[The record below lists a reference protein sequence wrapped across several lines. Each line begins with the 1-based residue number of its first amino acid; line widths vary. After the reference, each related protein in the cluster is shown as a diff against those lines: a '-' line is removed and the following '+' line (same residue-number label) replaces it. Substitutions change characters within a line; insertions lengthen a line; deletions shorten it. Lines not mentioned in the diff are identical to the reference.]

1 MGATNFS
8 VFTKF
13 QAKDGVSQVFKNM
26 KGGAASL
33 GSQLNKLSASSQ
45 VVGARMSDSFGK
57 IKTAIGGII
66 ALVAANTIKQKLDSW
81 VDYASDLQE
90 TVGKTEQTFKTSSKA
105 VLEWADTSIVSM
117 GLAKQSALD
126 TASLYG
132 DMATGMGMA
141 VERASEMSMSLT
153 QLSADLSSYKNMS
166 QDMTK
171 NALKGIFTGE
181 TEALKNLGVVMTQEV
196 LEGYA
201 KTIGMRKKF
210 KDLTQSEK
218 IELRYSYVM
227 NATKNSQGDFLRT
240 GGNFANQSRVFEEQQ
255 KELQTRLGNILLPKY
270 NAVMITMNKMLT
282 KYTPAIEKGFG
293 SMFKSFEEGLKIV
306 SPIFVQ
312 FNELFNYLRTHL
324 LPEVANYIPVIKTLL
339 ETAIVPA
346 ISLVLKG
353 VKGLFVVIDTGYNIL
368 KGLFGFIKDNWFP
381 LLLALPA
388 AIVGVQF
395 AIDTLRLKMALL
407 RMEGGAMALVMNT
420 KLVKGL
426 TAFTAGVWKSV
437 TALIAQAAAFAMSP
451 VGLITI
457 GVAALVGVVIL
468 LWKNWDKVTATLT
481 TWWNVASSALASFW
495 NKCKEV
501 FSTVGG
507 FIKANFIN
515 ILLGALGPIGWILNG
530 IIKISQRV
538 RAIKG
543 DSSGIKI
550 EGEAGGGSTSEKT
563 YIKDDPKQGRID
575 VGITVDNKT
584 GFETSSSLGLESPNG
599 LTLQPA

>member
-13 QAKDGVSQVFKNM
+13 QAKDGVSQVFNNM
-26 KGGAASL
+26 RGGAAKF
-33 GSQLNKLSASSQ
+33 GGQLSKLSASSKA
-45 VVGARMSDSFGK
+45 VGVGMKNSFDK
-57 IKTAIGGII
+57 INTAIGGIVAI
-66 ALVAANTIKQKLDSW
+66 MAANTIKQKLDSW
-81 VDYASDLQE
+81 VDLASDLQE
-90 TVGKTEQTFKTSSKA
+90 TVGKTEQTFKSSSA
-105 VLEWADTSIVSM
+105 SVLSWANTSITSM

-126 TASLYG
+126 TAALYG

-141 VERASEMSMSLT
+141 IERASQMSMSLT

-166 QDMTK
+166 QEMTK

-181 TEALKNLGVVMTQEV
+181 TEALKNLGVVMTQDI

-201 KTIGMRKKF
+201 QTIGMRKKF
-210 KDLTQSEK
+210 KDMTQAEK

-227 NATKNSQGDFLRT
+227 SATKNSQGDFLRT
-240 GGNFANQSRVFEEQQ
+240 GGNYANQSRVFAEQQ
-255 KELQTRLGNILLPKY
+255 KEIQTRLGNILLPKY
-270 NAVMITMNKMLT
+270 NAVMITMNKMLA

-293 SMFKSFEEGLKIV
+293 TMFKSFEQGLKIV
-306 SPIFVQ
+306 SPLFAQ
-312 FNELFNYLRTHL
+312 FNDLFSYLRTHL

-346 ISLVLKG
+346 VSLVLKG
-353 VKGLFVVIDTGYNIL
+353 VKALFMIIDTGYNVL

-381 LLLALPA
+381 ILLALPA

-407 RMEGGAMALVMNT
+407 RMEGGAMALIMNT
-420 KLVKGL
+420 KLMSGL
-426 TAFTAGVWKSV
+426 TTFTAGVWKSV

-451 VGLITI
+451 IGLITI

-468 LWKNWDKVTATLT
+468 LWKNWDKVTATLSS
-481 TWWNVASSALASFW
+481 WWNTAQTALSSFW

-501 FSTVGG
+501 FSAVGG
-507 FIKANFIN
+507 FIRANFIN
-515 ILLGALGPIGWILNG
+515 ILLGALGPVGMILNG
-530 IIKISQRV
+530 IMKISQKIK
-538 RAIKG
+538 AIKG
-543 DSSGIKI
+543 DSAGVKI
-550 EGEAGGGSTSEKT
+550 ETKSGGSTSEQT
-563 YIKDDPKQGRID
+563 YIKDDPKKGRID
-575 VGITVDNKT
+575 VGVTVDNKT

-599 LTLQPA
+599 LTLSPA

>member
-13 QAKDGVSQVFKNM
+13 QAKDGVSQVFNNM
-26 KGGAASL
+26 RGGAAKL
-33 GSQLNKLSASSQ
+33 GGQLSKLSASSKA
-45 VVGARMSDSFGK
+45 VGVGMKNSFDK
-57 IKTAIGGII
+57 INTAIGGIVAI
-66 ALVAANTIKQKLDSW
+66 MAANTIKQKLDSW
-81 VDYASDLQE
+81 VDLASDLQE
-90 TVGKTEQTFKTSSKA
+90 TVGKTEQTFKSSSA
-105 VLEWADTSIVSM
+105 SVLSWANTSITSM

-126 TASLYG
+126 TAALYG

-141 VERASEMSMSLT
+141 IERASQMSMSLT

-166 QDMTK
+166 QEMTK

-181 TEALKNLGVVMTQEV
+181 TEALKNLGVVMTQDI

-201 KTIGMRKKF
+201 QTIGMRKKF
-210 KDLTQSEK
+210 KDMTQAEK

-227 NATKNSQGDFLRT
+227 SATKNSQGDFLRT
-240 GGNFANQSRVFEEQQ
+240 GGNYANQSRVFAEQQ
-255 KELQTRLGNILLPKY
+255 KEIQTRLGNILLPKY
-270 NAVMITMNKMLT
+270 NAVMITMNKMLA

-293 SMFKSFEEGLKIV
+293 TMFKSFEEGLKIV
-306 SPIFVQ
+306 SPLFVQ
-312 FNELFNYLRTHL
+312 FNDLFSYLRTHL

-346 ISLVLKG
+346 VSLVLKG
-353 VKGLFVVIDTGYNIL
+353 VKALFVIIDTGYNVL

-381 LLLALPA
+381 ILLALPA

-407 RMEGGAMALVMNT
+407 RMEGGAMALIMNT
-420 KLVKGL
+420 KLMSGL
-426 TAFTAGVWKSV
+426 TTFTAGVWKSV

-451 VGLITI
+451 IGLITI

-468 LWKNWDKVTATLT
+468 LWKNWDKVTATLSS
-481 TWWNVASSALASFW
+481 WWNTAQTALSSFW

-501 FSTVGG
+501 FSAVGG
-507 FIKANFIN
+507 FIRANFIN
-515 ILLGALGPIGWILNG
+515 ILLGALGPVGMILNG
-530 IIKISQRV
+530 IMKISQKIK
-538 RAIKG
+538 AIKG
-543 DSSGIKI
+543 DSAGVKI
-550 EGEAGGGSTSEKT
+550 ETKSGGSTSEQT
-563 YIKDDPKQGRID
+563 YIKDDPKKGRID
-575 VGITVDNKT
+575 VGVTVDNKT

-599 LTLQPA
+599 LTLSPA

>member
-13 QAKDGVSQVFKNM
+13 QAKDGVSQVFNNM
-26 KGGAASL
+26 RGGAAKL
-33 GSQLNKLSASSQ
+33 GGQLSKLSASSKA
-45 VVGARMSDSFGK
+45 VGVGMKNSFDK
-57 IKTAIGGII
+57 INTAIGGIVAI
-66 ALVAANTIKQKLDSW
+66 MAANTIKQKLDSW
-81 VDYASDLQE
+81 VDLASDLQE
-90 TVGKTEQTFKTSSKA
+90 TVGKTEQTFKSSSA
-105 VLEWADTSIVSM
+105 SVLSWANTSITSM

-126 TASLYG
+126 TAALYG

-141 VERASEMSMSLT
+141 IERASQMSMSLT

-166 QDMTK
+166 QEMTK

-181 TEALKNLGVVMTQEV
+181 TEALKNLGVVMTQDI

-201 KTIGMRKKF
+201 QTIGMRKKF
-210 KDLTQSEK
+210 KDMTQAEK

-227 NATKNSQGDFLRT
+227 SATKNSQGDFLRT
-240 GGNFANQSRVFEEQQ
+240 GGNYANQSRVFAEQQ
-255 KELQTRLGNILLPKY
+255 KEIQTRLGNILLPKY
-270 NAVMITMNKMLT
+270 NAVMITMNKMLA

-293 SMFKSFEEGLKIV
+293 TMFKSFEEGLKIV
-306 SPIFVQ
+306 SPLFVQ
-312 FNELFNYLRTHL
+312 FNDLFSYLRTHL

-346 ISLVLKG
+346 VSLVLKG
-353 VKGLFVVIDTGYNIL
+353 VKALFMIIDTGYNVL

-381 LLLALPA
+381 ILLALPA

-407 RMEGGAMALVMNT
+407 RMEGGAMALIMNT
-420 KLVKGL
+420 KLMSGL
-426 TAFTAGVWKSV
+426 TTFTAGVWKSV

-451 VGLITI
+451 IGLITI

-468 LWKNWDKVTATLT
+468 LWKNWDKVTATLSS
-481 TWWNVASSALASFW
+481 WWNTAQTALSSFW

-501 FSTVGG
+501 FSAVGG
-507 FIKANFIN
+507 FIRANFIN
-515 ILLGALGPIGWILNG
+515 ILLGALGPVGMILNG
-530 IIKISQRV
+530 IMKISQKIK
-538 RAIKG
+538 AIKG
-543 DSSGIKI
+543 DSAGVKI
-550 EGEAGGGSTSEKT
+550 ETKSGGSTSEQT
-563 YIKDDPKQGRID
+563 YIKDDPKKGRID
-575 VGITVDNKT
+575 VGVTVDNKT

-599 LTLQPA
+599 LTLSPA

>member
-33 GSQLNKLSASSQ
+33 GGQLNKLANSSKA
-45 VVGARMSDSFGK
+45 VGVGMKNSFDK
-57 IKTAIGGII
+57 IGTAIGGIVAI
-66 ALVAANTIKQKLDSW
+66 MAANTIKQKLDSW
-81 VDYASDLQE
+81 VDLASDLQE
-90 TVGKTEQTFKTSSKA
+90 TVGKTEQTFKTSSA
-105 VLEWADTSIVSM
+105 SVLSWANTSITSM

-126 TASLYG
+126 TAALYG

-141 VERASEMSMSLT
+141 VQRASEMSMSLT

-166 QDMTK
+166 QEMTK

-201 KTIGMRKKF
+201 QTIGMRKKF
-210 KDLTQSEK
+210 KDMTQAEK

-227 NATKNSQGDFLRT
+227 SATKNSQGDFLRT
-240 GGNFANQSRVFEEQQ
+240 GGNYANQSRVFAEQQ
-255 KELQTRLGNILLPKY
+255 KEIQTRLGNILLPKY
-270 NAVMITMNKMLT
+270 NAVMITMNKMLA

-293 SMFKSFEEGLKIV
+293 AMFKSFEEGLKIV
-306 SPIFVQ
+306 SPLFAQ
-312 FNELFNYLRTHL
+312 FNDLFNYLRTHL
-324 LPEVANYIPVIKTLL
+324 LPELANYIPVIKTLL

-346 ISLVLKG
+346 VSLVLKG
-353 VKGLFVVIDTGYNIL
+353 VKALFVVIDTGYNIL
-368 KGLFGFIKDNWFP
+368 KGLCGFIKDNWFP
-381 LLLALPA
+381 MLLALPA

-407 RMEGGAMALVMNT
+407 RMEGGAMALIMNT
-420 KLVKGL
+420 KLMTGL
-426 TAFTAGVWKSV
+426 TTFTAGVWKSV
-437 TALIAQAAAFAMSP
+437 TALLAQAAAFAVSP
-451 VGLITI
+451 IGLITI

-468 LWKNWDKVTATLT
+468 LWKNWDKVTATLSNR
-481 TWWNVASSALASFW
+481 WNTAQTALSSFW

-501 FSTVGG
+501 FSAVGG
-507 FIKANFIN
+507 FIRANFVN
-515 ILLGALGPIGWILNG
+515 ILLGALGPVGMILNG
-530 IIKISQRV
+530 IIKINQKIK
-538 RAIKG
+538 AIKG
-543 DSSGIKI
+543 DSAGVKI
-550 EGEAGGGSTSEKT
+550 ETKSGGGSTTEQT
-563 YIKDDPKQGRID
+563 YIKDDPKKGRID
-575 VGITVDNKT
+575 VGVTVDNKT

-599 LTLQPA
+599 LTLSPA

>member
-33 GSQLNKLSASSQ
+33 GGQLNKLANSSKA
-45 VVGARMSDSFGK
+45 VGVGMKNSFDK
-57 IKTAIGGII
+57 ISTAIGGIVAI
-66 ALVAANTIKQKLDSW
+66 MAANTIKQKLDSW
-81 VDYASDLQE
+81 VDLASDLQE
-90 TVGKTEQTFKTSSKA
+90 TVGKTEQTFKTSSA
-105 VLEWADTSIVSM
+105 SVLSWANTSITSM

-126 TASLYG
+126 TAALYG

-141 VERASEMSMSLT
+141 VQRASEMSMSLT

-166 QDMTK
+166 QEMTK

-201 KTIGMRKKF
+201 QTIGMRKKF
-210 KDLTQSEK
+210 KDMTQAEK

-227 NATKNSQGDFLRT
+227 SATKNSQGDFLRT
-240 GGNFANQSRVFEEQQ
+240 GGNYANQSRVFAEQQ
-255 KELQTRLGNILLPKY
+255 KEIQTRLGNILLPKY
-270 NAVMITMNKMLT
+270 NAVMITMNKMLA

-293 SMFKSFEEGLKIV
+293 AMFKSFEEGLKIV
-306 SPIFVQ
+306 SPLFAQ
-312 FNELFNYLRTHL
+312 FNDLFNYLRTHL
-324 LPEVANYIPVIKTLL
+324 LPELANYIPVIKTLL

-346 ISLVLKG
+346 VSLVLKG
-353 VKGLFVVIDTGYNIL
+353 VKALFVVIDTGYNIL
-368 KGLFGFIKDNWFP
+368 KGLCGFIKDNWLP
-381 LLLALPA
+381 MLLALPA

-407 RMEGGAMALVMNT
+407 RMEGGAMALIMNT
-420 KLVKGL
+420 KLMTGL
-426 TAFTAGVWKSV
+426 TTFTAGVWKSV
-437 TALIAQAAAFAMSP
+437 TALLAQAAAFAVSP
-451 VGLITI
+451 IGLITI

-468 LWKNWDKVTATLT
+468 LWKNWDKVTATLSN
-481 TWWNVASSALASFW
+481 WWNTAQTALSSFW

-501 FSTVGG
+501 FSAVGG
-507 FIKANFIN
+507 FIRANFVN
-515 ILLGALGPIGWILNG
+515 ILLGALGPVGMILNG
-530 IIKISQRV
+530 IIKISQKIK
-538 RAIKG
+538 AIKG
-543 DSSGIKI
+543 DSAGVKI
-550 EGEAGGGSTSEKT
+550 ETKSGGGSTTEQT
-563 YIKDDPKQGRID
+563 YIKDDPKKGRID
-575 VGITVDNKT
+575 VGVTVDNKT

-599 LTLQPA
+599 LTLSPA

>member
-13 QAKDGVSQVFKNM
+13 QAKDGVSQVFNNM
-26 KGGAASL
+26 RGGAAKL
-33 GSQLNKLSASSQ
+33 GGQLSKLSASSKA
-45 VVGARMSDSFGK
+45 VGVGMKNSFDK
-57 IKTAIGGII
+57 INTAIGGIVAI
-66 ALVAANTIKQKLDSW
+66 MAANTIKQKLDSW
-81 VDYASDLQE
+81 VDLASDLQE
-90 TVGKTEQTFKTSSKA
+90 TVGKTEQTFKSSSA
-105 VLEWADTSIVSM
+105 SVLSWANTSITSM

-126 TASLYG
+126 TAALYG

-141 VERASEMSMSLT
+141 IERASQMSMSLT

-166 QDMTK
+166 QEMTK

-181 TEALKNLGVVMTQEV
+181 TEALKNLGVVMTQDI

-201 KTIGMRKKF
+201 QTIGMRKKF
-210 KDLTQSEK
+210 KDMTQAEK

-227 NATKNSQGDFLRT
+227 SATKNSQGDFLRT
-240 GGNFANQSRVFEEQQ
+240 GGNYANQSRVFAEQQ
-255 KELQTRLGNILLPKY
+255 KEIQTRLGNILLPKY
-270 NAVMITMNKMLT
+270 NAVMITMNKMLA

-293 SMFKSFEEGLKIV
+293 TMFKSFEQGLKIV
-306 SPIFVQ
+306 SPLFAQ
-312 FNELFNYLRTHL
+312 FNDLFSYLRTHL

-346 ISLVLKG
+346 VSLVLKG
-353 VKGLFVVIDTGYNIL
+353 VKALFVIIDTGYNVL

-381 LLLALPA
+381 ILLALPA

-407 RMEGGAMALVMNT
+407 RMEGGAMALIMNT
-420 KLVKGL
+420 KLMSGL
-426 TAFTAGVWKSV
+426 TTFTAGVWKSV

-451 VGLITI
+451 IGLITI

-468 LWKNWDKVTATLT
+468 LWKNWDKVTATLSS
-481 TWWNVASSALASFW
+481 WWNTAQTALSSFW

-501 FSTVGG
+501 FSAVGG
-507 FIKANFIN
+507 FIRANFIN
-515 ILLGALGPIGWILNG
+515 ILLGALGPVGMILNG
-530 IIKISQRV
+530 IMKISQKIK
-538 RAIKG
+538 AIKG
-543 DSSGIKI
+543 DSAGVKI
-550 EGEAGGGSTSEKT
+550 ETKSGGSTSEQT
-563 YIKDDPKQGRID
+563 YIKDDPKKGRID
-575 VGITVDNKT
+575 VGVTVDNKT

-599 LTLQPA
+599 LTLSPA

>member
-13 QAKDGVSQVFKNM
+13 QAKDGVSQVFNNM
-26 KGGAASL
+26 RGGAAKL
-33 GSQLNKLSASSQ
+33 GGQLSKLSASSKA
-45 VVGARMSDSFGK
+45 VGVGMKNSFDK
-57 IKTAIGGII
+57 INTAIGGIVAI
-66 ALVAANTIKQKLDSW
+66 MAANTIKQKLDSW
-81 VDYASDLQE
+81 VDLASDLQE
-90 TVGKTEQTFKTSSKA
+90 TVGKTEQTFKSSSA
-105 VLEWADTSIVSM
+105 SVLSWANTSITSM

-126 TASLYG
+126 TAALYG

-141 VERASEMSMSLT
+141 IERASQMSMRLT

-166 QDMTK
+166 QEMTK

-181 TEALKNLGVVMTQEV
+181 TEALKNLGVVMTQDI

-201 KTIGMRKKF
+201 QTIGMRKKF
-210 KDLTQSEK
+210 KDMTQAEK

-227 NATKNSQGDFLRT
+227 SATKNSQGDFLRT
-240 GGNFANQSRVFEEQQ
+240 GGNYANQSRVFAEQQ
-255 KELQTRLGNILLPKY
+255 KEIQTRLGNILLPKY
-270 NAVMITMNKMLT
+270 NAVMITMNKMLA

-293 SMFKSFEEGLKIV
+293 TMFKSFEQGLKIV
-306 SPIFVQ
+306 SPLFAQ
-312 FNELFNYLRTHL
+312 FNDLFSYLRTHL

-346 ISLVLKG
+346 VSLVLKG
-353 VKGLFVVIDTGYNIL
+353 VKALFVIIDTGYNVL

-381 LLLALPA
+381 ILLALPA

-407 RMEGGAMALVMNT
+407 RMEGGAMALIMNT
-420 KLVKGL
+420 KLMSGL
-426 TAFTAGVWKSV
+426 TTFTAGVWKSV

-451 VGLITI
+451 IGLITI

-468 LWKNWDKVTATLT
+468 LWKNWDKVTATLSS
-481 TWWNVASSALASFW
+481 WWNTAQTALSSFW

-501 FSTVGG
+501 FSAVGG
-507 FIKANFIN
+507 FIRANFIN
-515 ILLGALGPIGWILNG
+515 ILLGALGPVGMILNG
-530 IIKISQRV
+530 IMKISQKIK
-538 RAIKG
+538 AIKG
-543 DSSGIKI
+543 DSAGVKI
-550 EGEAGGGSTSEKT
+550 ETKSGGSTSEQT
-563 YIKDDPKQGRID
+563 YIKDDPKKGRID
-575 VGITVDNKT
+575 VGVTVDNKT

-599 LTLQPA
+599 LTLSPA